1 MGDEDLHEQRPLLAL
16 EGRSPQNFDWRT
28 CGFVSFF
35 YIHLSGELRIDR
47 KVDITVHIWDAAY
60 LLAAGDGLDRIST

>member
-16 EGRSPQNFDWRT
+16 EGSPENFDWRT

-60 LLAAGDGLDRIST
+60 LLAAGDGLDRISA